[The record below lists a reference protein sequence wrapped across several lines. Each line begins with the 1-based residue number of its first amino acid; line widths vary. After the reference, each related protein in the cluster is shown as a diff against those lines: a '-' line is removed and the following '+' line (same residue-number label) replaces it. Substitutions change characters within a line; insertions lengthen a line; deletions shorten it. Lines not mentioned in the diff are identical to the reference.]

1 MLNNIDAFLMIDS
14 QQKVLWLSKMIAS
27 RLPSVITRQLDWW
40 YHWVK
45 TAKLTELQK
54 VVVGHDNGVKDIF
67 TTRSLKI
74 DWTCVQAKTRPK
86 KSS

>member
-1 MLNNIDAFLMIDS
+1 
-14 QQKVLWLSKMIAS
+14 MIAS

-40 YHWVK
+40 YYWGK
-45 TAKLTELQK
+45 TAKLTTKNEK
-54 VVVGHDNGVKDIF
+54 VVVGHDNGVKAIF
-67 TTRSLKI
+67 TTGSLKI